1 MVEIRILNKYLL
13 AGKGRIYMKF
23 IISGKHIEVTDA
35 LREKVESK
43 LGRLEKFLNKGT
55 EVHVTMSVQK
65 NRHILEVT
73 IPFHHIVLRAEETH
87 EDMYENIDRVVD
99 VIERQ
104 IRKNKTRLSRKLHAG
119 PVRFDKLDQGNDVLE
134 EHEFK
139 IVRSKKFAFK
149 PMDVEEA
156 ILQMNLLGHEFFMFS
171 NSDTNKSNVVYKRK
185 DGNYGLIEPD
195 F

>member
-1 MVEIRILNKYLL
+1 MN
-13 AGKGRIYMKF
+13 F

-35 LREKVESK
+35 LREKVEHK
-43 LGRLEKFLNKGT
+43 LGRLEKFFNKGT

-73 IPFHHIVLRAEETH
+73 IPFHGIVLRAEETH

-99 VIERQ
+99 IIERQ
-104 IRKNKTRLSRKLHAG
+104 IKKNKTRLSRKMHSG
-119 PVRFDKLDQGNDVLE
+119 PVIFERLEQSDDVQE
-134 EHEFK
+134 EHDFNV
-139 IVRSKKFAFK
+139 VRSKKFAFK

-156 ILQMNLLGHEFFMFS
+156 ILQMNLLGHEFFLFS
-171 NSDTNKSNVVYKRK
+171 NADTDKANVVYRRK